1 MPSPTLG
8 PPRSQLTAHVR
19 AFRQTAYVRF
29 RRYVIGGGT
38 LVLQQIQAHADAGG
52 DIDWLV
58 RIDSTILQAR
68 QHAATGRKGETSLVA
83 REPP

>member
-1 MPSPTLG
+1 M
-8 PPRSQLTAHVR
+8 
-19 AFRQTAYVRF
+19 
-29 RRYVIGGGT
+29 IGGGT

-68 QHAATGRKGETSLVA
+68 QHAAIGRKGETSLVA
-83 REPP
+83 PGTAIRNDVLVTVAALDTMDLALPPRRPAASSR